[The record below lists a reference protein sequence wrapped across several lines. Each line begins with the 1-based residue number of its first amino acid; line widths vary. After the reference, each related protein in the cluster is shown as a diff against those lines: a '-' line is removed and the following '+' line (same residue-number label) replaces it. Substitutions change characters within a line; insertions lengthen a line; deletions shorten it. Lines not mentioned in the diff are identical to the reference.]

1 MTRAELIEN
10 GTLEIIV
17 NTACV
22 LERAAEHCEGGWCQQ
37 VMGKDENGTPSGA
50 NGDATI
56 CWCASGAIIHAMHR
70 IVGTAA
76 SAALWNGT
84 EWEATQA
91 VERAIRESWPD
102 TSAYDVIPTWN
113 DRPERTQ
120 AEVIATLGAA
130 AQELRGWLGA

>member
-1 MTRAELIEN
+1 MKRAELEAN

-17 NTACV
+17 YAACV
-22 LERAAEHCEGGWCQQ
+22 LERAAEYCDGGWCRTTLACNEH
-37 VMGKDENGTPSGA
+37 GRACGA
-50 NGDATI
+50 TDIDAT
-56 CWCASGAIIHAMHR
+56 CWCASGAIICAMHR

-76 SAALWNGT
+76 SAGLWTGT

-102 TSAYDVIPTWN
+102 TTAFDTIPTWN

-120 AEVIATLGAA
+120 AEVVATLGCA
-130 AQELRGWLGA
+130 AQELRGWLAA